1 MERIWKDITGYNGKY
16 QVSNDGLVKSTV
28 GNEKLLKVEETARG
42 YYRVELCD
50 CTGKRN
56 RHKHFIHKLIY
67 QEFVGDIPEG
77 KQIDHIDTNPKNN
90 SIDNLRC
97 VTPKENIN
105 NPLTREH
112 IKKIRESEE
121 YRKKRKEIAN
131 TEQFKK
137 RVSEAKS
144 KITGIEKDNITYYF
158 KKRKDAANYLGVS
171 DQTISSAISRNS
183 KINGWTIIS
192 KG

>member
-67 QEFVGDIPEG
+67 QAFVGDIPED
-77 KQIDHIDTNPKNN
+77 KEIDHILPIKNGGDPIAL
-90 SIDNLRC
+90 SNLRL
-97 VTPKENIN
+97 VSHKDNMN
-105 NPLTREH
+105 NPRTLLNR
-112 IKKIRESEE
+112 S
-121 YRKKRKEIAN
+121 KE
-131 TEQFKK
+131 T
-137 RVSEAKS
+137 
-144 KITGIEKDNITYYF
+144 TIEKDGETITF
-158 KKRKDAANYLGVS
+158 NSQKDVANYLGVNK
-171 DQTISSAISRNS
+171 QRISYAIQNNTKVKGYSIKS
-183 KINGWTIIS
+183 KPKDENYFS
-192 KG
+192 